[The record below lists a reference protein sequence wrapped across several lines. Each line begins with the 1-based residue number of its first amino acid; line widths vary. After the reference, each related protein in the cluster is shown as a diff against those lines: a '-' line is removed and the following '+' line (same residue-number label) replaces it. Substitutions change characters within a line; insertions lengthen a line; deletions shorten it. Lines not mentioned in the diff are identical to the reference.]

1 MILLE
6 PSQFI
11 KTQQYG
17 VLSTHSLSEP
27 GYPFGSITPYIIS
40 GEGDIAI
47 LISHLAEHTHNIE
60 ANPKVSLT
68 IFNPNDSDNPSA
80 GARITCLANVEQA
93 TNEIE
98 LREAYLHQFP
108 ESEIILGLPG
118 FHFYLLKLK
127 KVRLVAGFGQA
138 KWLYPSH
145 LKMHDSV

>member
-1 MILLE
+1 MTLLD
-6 PSQFI
+6 PSEFI
-11 KTQQYG
+11 NAQQYG

-40 GEGDIAI
+40 DDGNIAI

-68 IFNPNDSDNPSA
+68 IFDPKDAENPSA

-93 TNEIE
+93 SDETL
-98 LREAYLHQFP
+98 LRQAYLRQFP

-118 FHFYLLKLK
+118 FHFYLLKLS
-127 KVRLVAGFGQA
+127 KVRLVAGFGQV
-138 KWLYPSH
+138 KWLAAQQ
-145 LKMHDSV
+145 LLL